1 MKKNTA
7 KRIPL
12 SVALGAVLACS
23 APQPERAVPPILA
36 ITPSPAPQLVSEPSA
51 EAPIRHAYALK
62 QTPVYKPRNGKAIG
76 QVMAGARLPIYE
88 EAKGTGCKGKWLR
101 VQLGAWICS
110 EVTKSAPDGVEA
122 DTHPENRAPHQRA
135 SALRDT
141 PVYNA
146 PAGEKTRVLSSG
158 SEVRAFR
165 IIDFEGGSYTQIAAF
180 EYVDADAL
188 WYRGHRSWT
197 THWEGLQLPKETPF
211 PYAVFTDLE
220 VPLFASAGET
230 RASDA
235 IGKRRRY
242 EHEPVLEKA
251 TVDGKHFARVRDGW
265 FVVKEGAVVVEE
277 EPRPKDVPAGLSWV
291 LVDISDQTLV
301 GYDANDDL
309 VFLTLIS
316 GGKRNPTVT
325 GNFGLTRKYRYSTM
339 AGNMFG
345 EDYRVDD
352 VPWAQFFYHGYA
364 IHGAFWH
371 DKFGY
376 RASHGCVNV
385 SPADSMWLSA
395 FLEPQLPSGWLVM
408 YPPEAGLETS
418 HVVVRK

>member
-1 MKKNTA
+1 MKTNYSNKSSL
-7 KRIPL
+7 P
-12 SVALGAVLACS
+12 ALTISAIFACS
-23 APQPERAVPPILA
+23 ATSTEIPIAPVTKAPTLPQTPTQITSEVPLKH
-36 ITPSPAPQLVSEPSA
+36 V
-51 EAPIRHAYALK
+51 YALK
-62 QTPVYKPRNGKAIG
+62 QTPVHKPRNGKAVG
-76 QVMAGARLPIYE
+76 QVMAGARLPVYE
-88 EAKGTGCKGKWLR
+88 EVKAAGCKGKWLKI
-101 VQLGAWICS
+101 QLESWICS
-110 EVTKSAPDGVEA
+110 EVTKPAPDGVEA
-122 DTHPENRAPHQRA
+122 DTHYENRAPHQRA
-135 SALRDT
+135 TTIRDT

-188 WYRGHRSWT
+188 WYRGHRSWS
-197 THWEGLQLPKETPF
+197 THWEGLQLAKETKF

-220 VPLFASAGET
+220 VPLFANSGET
-230 RASDA
+230 ELTKS
-235 IGKRRRY
+235 IGLKHRY
-242 EHEPVLEKA
+242 EHESVLEMASVGAKN
-251 TVDGKHFARVRDGW
+251 FARVKAGW
-265 FVVKEGAVVVEE
+265 FLVTEGAVVVEE
-277 EPRPKDVPAGLSWV
+277 EPRPKDVPPGLPWV
-291 LVDISDQTLV
+291 LIDISDQTLV
-301 GYDANDDL
+301 GYDASDEL

-385 SPADSMWLSA
+385 APADAMWLA
-395 FLEPQLPSGWLVM
+395 GFLEPHLPNGWLVM
-408 YPPEAGLETS
+408 YPPEAGLDTS
-418 HVVVRK
+418 HVVVRQ